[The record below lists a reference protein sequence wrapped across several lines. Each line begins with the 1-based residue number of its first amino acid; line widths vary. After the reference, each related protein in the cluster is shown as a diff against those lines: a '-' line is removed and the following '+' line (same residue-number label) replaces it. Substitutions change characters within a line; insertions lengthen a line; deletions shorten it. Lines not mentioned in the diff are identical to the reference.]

1 MPEVKK
7 TSYDTI
13 RYEVADAIATITLAR
28 PDRMNAFTE
37 QMLEDVVHALD
48 EADHDDA
55 VRVVIFTGEGRAY
68 CAGSD
73 LGPASDRFA
82 ADEDRAFSMERDADG
97 GGVLGRRLFDNAK
110 PVIAA
115 INGPAVGIGLT
126 MTLAMD
132 IRMVSDTAKL
142 GFVFARRG
150 IVPETASAFF
160 LPRIVGISQAAE
172 WMYTGR
178 IFLADEALRAGLVR
192 SVHAPDDL
200 LPAARALATEMAQG
214 TSSMSVAITRRL
226 LWQQLGGD
234 GHPNLAHEM
243 DSEALT
249 FMGTSGEAAEGIAS
263 FLEKRDADFPLRL
276 SEDLP
281 DFYARWQAE
290 RGGLRPGSAGASR
303 SYDRL
308 RSGAATNNS
317 GGDTHG

>member
-1 MPEVKK
+1 MPEVK
-7 TSYDTI
+7 TSYSTI
-13 RYEVADAIATITLAR
+13 RYEVADAIATITLDR
-28 PDRMNAFTE
+28 PDRLNAFTE
-37 QMLEDVVHALD
+37 EMLEDVVQALD
-48 EADHDDA
+48 RAEADDA

-82 ADEDRAFSMERDADG
+82 PDESTAFSMERDADG
-97 GGVLGRRLFDNAK
+97 GGVLGRRLFDSTK

-132 IRMVSDTAKL
+132 IRMVSETAKL

-178 IFLADEALRAGLVR
+178 VFGPDEALRAGLVR
-192 SVHAPDDL
+192 SVHAAGEL
-200 LPAARALATEMAQG
+200 LPAARALAAEMAQG
-214 TSSMSVAITRRL
+214 TSSMSVALTRRMI
-226 LWQQLGGD
+226 WQQLGGD

-243 DSEALT
+243 DSEALV

-276 SEDLP
+276 SQDLP

-290 RGGLRPGSAGASR
+290 RGGLRPGSESATR

-308 RSGAATNNS
+308 RPGAATTSN
-317 GGDTHG
+317 GGDTHV